1 MSGIRTSGL
10 YTIWVIC
17 TKELYAC
24 ETLVLALDYM
34 GELSVYGM
42 LYMDYGLCM
51 ILWVV
56 CML

>member
-1 MSGIRTSGL
+1 M
-10 YTIWVIC
+10 WAIC
-17 TKELYAC
+17 TEELYAC
-24 ETLVLALDYM
+24 ETLVLASGYM

-42 LYMDYGLCM
+42 LYMDYGLYI